1 MNPSE
6 ARQILE
12 TLVNGVDPATGEVLA
27 EQTPFNRLVV
37 VRALFQAIRALEQR
51 EKPARTRPQP
61 GNAGKPWSKEEDK
74 SLLEAY
80 DAGAPIKHL
89 AEEHARTKGAI
100 QSRLLRH
107 GRLQPATADSSES

>member
-1 MNPSE
+1 MDPSE

-12 TLVNGVDPATGEVLA
+12 TLANGVDPATGEAMA
-27 EQTPFNRLVV
+27 EQTPFNCPMV
-37 VRALFQAIRALEQR
+37 VRALFHAIRALEQR
-51 EKPARTRPQP
+51 EKPARHPLP
-61 GNAGKPWSKEEDK
+61 GNAGKPWSKEEDA

-89 AEEHARTKGAI
+89 AQEHSRTKGAI

-107 GRLQPATADSSES
+107 GRLQPVTADG